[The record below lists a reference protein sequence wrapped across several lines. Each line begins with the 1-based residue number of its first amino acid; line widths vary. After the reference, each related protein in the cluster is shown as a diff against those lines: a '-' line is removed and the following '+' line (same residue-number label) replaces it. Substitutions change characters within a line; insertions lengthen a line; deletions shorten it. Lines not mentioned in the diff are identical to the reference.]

1 MHILVTH
8 AYSLENKG
16 DAALLSILIRDIR
29 RQYGDAT
36 NITILTIDKVE
47 PGATF
52 EGAALRPAFMYEALN
67 RFESKPLKL
76 IYSGCVVGSTM
87 LWARLR
93 QLGVNVPLPAC
104 LAMTCK
110 LYADADMAITVGGGY
125 FRSGPSLVTMVNLWL
140 MLHPLRLARVLCLP
154 TFLYTMSVGP
164 FARKI
169 EERWVARVF
178 RTLPLIILREDTSAE
193 LLERLDVSANVV
205 RSVDSGFQFTS
216 EHKVDLHKELSIK
229 KSTRIVGV
237 TVRKW
242 LDADA
247 QERYELAVSHALDK
261 IIQKYD
267 VDVVFIPQVTSI
279 YNNDDDR
286 EVSHAIFER
295 MNRKKRA
302 HVMDGDYTHY
312 DVKSMY
318 DSLDFI
324 IGTRFHSVIFSLTS
338 FVPAIAIEYE
348 HKTGGIMRD
357 LGLSEWA
364 LKIENVTEK
373 DLTELF
379 SRLVKGEAK
388 YRKTLKKMIP
398 PYAAR
403 AADAIK
409 QVDAAYRSLP
419 PRS

>member
-1 MHILVTH
+1 
-8 AYSLENKG
+8 
-16 DAALLSILIRDIR
+16 
-29 RQYGDAT
+29 
-36 NITILTIDKVE
+36 
-47 PGATF
+47 
-52 EGAALRPAFMYEALN
+52 
-67 RFESKPLKL
+67 
-76 IYSGCVVGSTM
+76 
-87 LWARLR
+87 
-93 QLGVNVPLPAC
+93 
-104 LAMTCK
+104 
-110 LYADADMAITVGGGY
+110 
-125 FRSGPSLVTMVNLWL
+125 
-140 MLHPLRLARVLCLP
+140 
-154 TFLYTMSVGP
+154 
-164 FARKI
+164 
-169 EERWVARVF
+169 
-178 RTLPLIILREDTSAE
+178 
-193 LLERLDVSANVV
+193 
-205 RSVDSGFQFTS
+205 
-216 EHKVDLHKELSIK
+216 
-229 KSTRIVGV
+229 VGV

-247 QERYELAVSHALDK
+247 QERYELAVSRALDK
-261 IIQKYD
+261 IIQQYN

-286 EVSHAIFER
+286 EVSRAIFMR
-295 MNRKKRA
+295 MKHQKRT

-357 LGLSEWA
+357 LGLSQWA

-373 DLTELF
+373 DLTQLF
-379 SRLVKGEAK
+379 AQLIKDEAK
-388 YRKTLKKMIP
+388 YRGTLKKVIP